1 MMIPFFKN
9 FEDMA
14 YEDYA
19 ILGLKAGL
27 EIHQQLLTEKKLF
40 CRCPAGQYEHGFD
53 AEILRHMR
61 PTLSELGEYDG
72 TALMEFKTRKD
83 IIYQINHHTVCT
95 YEMDDTPPFE
105 INQRAL
111 DIALE
116 CAMLLNT
123 KLVSEVHIARKQYL
137 DGSIP
142 TGFQRTTIVGIEGWI
157 PYKGRR
163 IGITQIGLEEDSCRE
178 VSDEGH
184 TRTYRADRLGMPLI
198 ETVTDPDMRTPQEV
212 AEVAQVLRHLVRST
226 GKVRT
231 GIGAARQDVNVSIRG
246 GTRIEIK
253 GVDRI
258 KMIPKLIYNEAMR
271 QFSLLQIKEELARR
285 GIRTQQFAYSSEEVT
300 RFFGKVSWDP
310 IRLALMRGE
319 QVHAVKLVG
328 FAGMLS
334 YPTQSGKVFSKEISD
349 RVRVIACLT
358 RLPNLLTSES
368 TEESIEGH
376 IWSKVRNAVKA
387 STRDAIIL
395 VWGDEKDTQTAIQE
409 IAIRAREAT
418 IGVPSETRQALIDGT
433 NGFER
438 ILPGPERMY
447 PDTDLPPLG
456 IIQERIDRLEIG
468 LPKQLWEREN
478 VYRDLGVPEHL
489 VTEIAADPAAHEFE
503 ELVESFKVSPLQ
515 IARCLYERKKH
526 LKRIGLAVERL
537 DLDFWRGF
545 FRAIESTP
553 LWLENAHD
561 LLVRFL
567 TQDEDLET
575 FLKTYWS
582 QKPKPSNLSGTL
594 DKIAKRL
601 PSNIERDDKQLRYVM
616 YHAMKELRGLEQG
629 KSVRQL
635 AETALKQR
643 GEHV

>member
-1 MMIPFFKN
+1 MIPFFKN
-9 FEDMA
+9 FDDMTR
-14 YEDYA
+14 EDYA
-19 ILGLKAGL
+19 ILGLKSGL
-27 EIHQQLLTEKKLF
+27 EIHQQLLTDKKLF
-40 CRCPAGQYEHGFD
+40 CRCPAGQYEHAFD

-105 INQRAL
+105 INPAAL
-111 DIALE
+111 DISLE

-123 KLVSEVHIARKQYL
+123 KLVGEVHIARKQYL

-142 TGFQRTTIVGIEGWI
+142 TGFQRTTIVGIDGWI
-157 PYKGRR
+157 PYLGRK
-163 IGITQIGLEEDSCRE
+163 IGITQLGLEEDSCRE
-178 VSDEGH
+178 VSDVGH

-198 ETVTDPDMRTPQEV
+198 EMVTEPDMRTPQEV
-212 AEVAQVLRHLVRST
+212 AEVANILRYLVRTT

-258 KMIPKLIYNEAMR
+258 KIIPKLIYNEVMR

-285 GIRTQQFAYSSEEVT
+285 GINPNSFSHTTSEVT
-300 RFFGKVSWDP
+300 RFFGKVAWDP
-310 IRLALMRGE
+310 VRLALLRGE
-319 QVHAVKLVG
+319 KVFAVKLIG
-328 FAGMLS
+328 FSGILS

-387 STRDAIIL
+387 SSRDAVIL
-395 VWGDEKDTQTAIQE
+395 VWGNEKDAETAIVE
-409 IAIRAREAT
+409 IANRAREAT
-418 IGVPSETRQALIDGT
+418 LGVPSETRQALIDGT

-456 IIQERIDRLEIG
+456 IDTPRLERLEAG
-468 LPKQLWEREN
+468 LPRKLWEREHL
-478 VYRDLGVPEHL
+478 YREWGVPAHL
-489 VTEIAADPAAHEFE
+489 VTEIAADPHAQRFE
-503 ELVESFKVSPLQ
+503 ELVTQFKLPAMV
-515 IARCLYERKKH
+515 IARLLYETSKY
-526 LKRIGLAVERL
+526 LKRKGLHTEKL
-537 DLDFWRGF
+537 DLEFWKVYLAKIVANPLLLEDNQAHLEKFLSKKWELDACLKAISMEKDDPALVTQKIKENLKNCPAHLIRKEQKQKYLMGQIMKGYRGVLPGK
-545 FRAIESTP
+545 TV
-553 LWLENAHD
+553 LEK
-561 LLVRFL
+561 VQRS
-567 TQDEDLET
+567 
-575 FLKTYWS
+575 LKS
-582 QKPKPSNLSGTL
+582 
-594 DKIAKRL
+594 
-601 PSNIERDDKQLRYVM
+601 
-616 YHAMKELRGLEQG
+616 RG
-629 KSVRQL
+629 R
-635 AETALKQR
+635 
-643 GEHV
+643 HV